1 MHRRLQEGR
10 ENACARKEFEAGGLD
25 SGRAG
30 LPMWDELAFDDARH
44 DAIAGQFASREEA
57 GRTGADNQYLLPL
70 GVRPRHRRI
79 LPADPNTAL
88 LRRAL
93 SLFGWRRARGECAL
107 HLLIVSGHGDN
118 VALIEALHQV

>member
-10 ENACARKEFEAGGLD
+10 EHARARKEFEAGGLD
-25 SGRAG
+25 SGRAI
-30 LPMWDELAFDDARH
+30 LPMCDELAFDDARH

-57 GRTGADNQYLLPL
+57 GRPGADNQNLLPL
-70 GVRPRHRRI
+70 WVRPRHCPI

-93 SLFGWRRARGECAL
+93 SLFGRRRARGDCAL
-107 HLLIVSGHGDN
+107 HQLLHRPWGRSLG
-118 VALIEALHQV
+118 